1 MKPEDRMTDRTTGRT
16 TGGTTASQS
25 GDTTAD
31 GGADGAG
38 EQPSAIVRNLGLI
51 KAASVIMG
59 VLIIILTAVL
69 VATVISRLS
78 KSSAPPA
85 ELSIQLPQ
93 GAVLRAASADDE
105 GYVVVVDTAE
115 TQQIWRLS
123 PAGERLQTIGV
134 ATE

>member
-1 MKPEDRMTDRTTGRT
+1 MKPEDRMTGR
-16 TGGTTASQS
+16 TTASQS

-31 GGADGAG
+31 AATDGAG

-78 KSSAPPA
+78 KSPAPPA

-93 GAVLRAASADDE
+93 GAVLRAASADDD

-115 TQQIWRLS
+115 GQQIWRLS
-123 PAGERLQTIGV
+123 PTGERLQTIGV
-134 ATE
+134 TTE

>member
-1 MKPEDRMTDRTTGRT
+1 MKPEDRMTGR
-16 TGGTTASQS
+16 TTASQR

-31 GGADGAG
+31 AATDGATDGAG
-38 EQPSAIVRNLGLI
+38 EQPSAILRNLGLI

-85 ELSIQLPQ
+85 ELGIQLPQ
-93 GAVLRAASADDE
+93 GAVLRAASADDD

-115 TQQIWRLS
+115 GQQIWRLS
-123 PAGERLQTIGV
+123 PTGERLQTIGV
-134 ATE
+134 TTE